1 MAHYLLLFNYFFFP
15 FKSQAGKNIFFTSD
29 LSEALENTKII
40 FIAVNTPTKTYGTG
54 ANKSLDLKNI
64 EESIRKISNFFGQ
77 IELKEDLIIVEKST
91 VPVTTSKYLKQIFQ
105 ENQVIFKKNREKIRI
120 LSNPEFLAEDK
131 SLLKL
136 KIFFHK
142 VCYPRFDQ
150 SR

>member
-1 MAHYLLLFNYFFFP
+1 M
-15 FKSQAGKNIFFTSD
+15 
-29 LSEALENTKII
+29 ENTKII
-40 FIAVNTPTKTYGTG
+40 FIAVNTPTKTYGSG

-64 EESIRKISNFFGQ
+64 EESIRKIANFFGQ

-91 VPVTTSKYLKQIFQ
+91 VPVTTSKYMKQIFQ
-105 ENQVIFKKNREKIRI
+105 ENQVIFKKNRGKIRI

-131 SLLKL
+131 SFLKL

-142 VCYPRFDQ
+142 VCYSRFDK